1 MNLLRGDR
9 SLFVLEGRYS
19 KDLLKESVDFEAID
33 SAVGITIESGED
45 GEGLEVWVT
54 REALSLSLD
63 LDLLFGNS
71 LEKVFE
77 LKLCFNSNH

>member
-1 MNLLRGDR
+1 VID
-9 SLFVLEGRYS
+9 LFLFWGGRYS
-19 KDLLKESVDFEAID
+19 RYLLKEALDLETVD
-33 SAVGITIESGED
+33 SAVGITIDSGED
-45 GEGLEVWVT
+45 GEGLEVRVA

-71 LEKVFE
+71 LEKLFE

>member
-1 MNLLRGDR
+1 LRDDI

-19 KDLLKESVDFEAID
+19 KDLLKEAVDFEAVD
-33 SAVGITIESGED
+33 SAVGITIESSED
-45 GEGLEVWVT
+45 GEGFEVRVT

-71 LEKVFE
+71 LEKLFE

>member
-1 MNLLRGDR
+1 MRGDR
-9 SLFVLEGRYS
+9 SDFVLEGRYS
-19 KDLLKESVDFEAID
+19 KDLLKEAVDLEAVD

-45 GEGLEVWVT
+45 GERLKVRVT

-71 LEKVFE
+71 LEKLFE